1 MFCFFTTKVK
11 INIKSIKLSLI
22 MCRWQNQCEYKQR
35 KATEWQLLGQPIP
48 NNVSL
53 DETMSP
59 ILQLHTH
66 PRPPSSQTKGSA
78 NCTGQI
84 FWSFSS
90 PCSVSPGSLK
100 EGKLIDTV
108 ATSPTYPL
116 WNQQLIVFYLF
127 TWLSKHAEKFIDHCC
142 EEYKQW
148 PRQNMDLLTQ
158 FLQAGNFKILGQDG
172 LFNSSC
178 FLSYSVIF
186 VLVSAIFLIWM
197 QIWNQSHS
205 LLI

>member
-22 MCRWQNQCEYKQR
+22 MCRWQNQCTNKGKQR
-35 KATEWQLLGQPIP
+35 SDIVLEVLGQPIP
-48 NNVSL
+48 VCNVSL

-59 ILQLHTH
+59 ILQLYTN
-66 PRPPSSQTKGSA
+66 PRPPATQTTGSA

-116 WNQQLIVFYLF
+116 WNQQLIVFLF
-127 TWLSKHAEKFIDHCC
+127 
-142 EEYKQW
+142 
-148 PRQNMDLLTQ
+148 
-158 FLQAGNFKILGQDG
+158 
-172 LFNSSC
+172 
-178 FLSYSVIF
+178 V
-186 VLVSAIFLIWM
+186 
-197 QIWNQSHS
+197 
-205 LLI
+205 

>member
-22 MCRWQNQCEYKQR
+22 MCRWQNQCTNKGKQR
-35 KATEWQLLGQPIP
+35 SDIVLELLGQPIP

-66 PRPPSSQTKGSA
+66 RPTQTKGSA

-90 PCSVSPGSLK
+90 PCSVTPGSLK

-148 PRQNMDLLTQ
+148 RRQNMDLLTQ

-172 LFNSSC
+172 LFTSSC

-186 VLVSAIFLIWM
+186 VLVSVIYLIWM
-197 QIWNQSHS
+197 QIWNRSHS